1 VTTAL
6 PLILLLFIGSG
17 AAALIYE
24 IVWFQMLTLVLGS
37 SAVSVGVLLATFMGG
52 MCLGSYLLPR
62 FVSAK
67 HHPLRVYAL
76 LEIGIGV
83 FGLLLLVLMPLAGRV
98 YTSWGGY
105 GFTGF
110 MLRGIVASVCLLPP
124 TLAMG
129 ATLPAVSRWV
139 ETTPRGV
146 AWLGFFYAGNIA
158 GAVAGALIAGF
169 YLLRVH
175 DVWIATFVA
184 AAINAAVGVLGLA
197 LARVTAYVPARLT
210 PGSTTVAAG
219 SDSAVV
225 AEAALRRADAKV
237 IYLALGLSGAAALAA
252 QVIWTRQL
260 ALLLGAT
267 VYTFSLVLAVFLIGL
282 GIGSSVGSLLA
293 RTTGRP
299 REAFGWCQVLCV
311 LAMAWSAYM
320 LNVSLP
326 FWPINVEL
334 SSDIW
339 RTFHIDLARTF
350 WAVLPAPIL
359 WGASFP
365 LAMASVVREGQDSG
379 RVVGGLYAANTL
391 GAIAG
396 SLGASL
402 VIVAWI
408 GTVRAQQGLMVLA
421 AISGLIVLAP
431 PLLNWAIKRPGLA
444 WLSAAIPLMLIAGG
458 TAWLVRSIPDLPGLL
473 IAYGRKT
480 ATMMAD
486 PPEILYVGEGLNSSV
501 AVSQFADGTTSYHNA
516 GKIQASS
523 LPQDMR
529 LQRMLGHL
537 TTLTPKQAKTAL
549 VIGCGAGVTAG
560 AVSIDPDLERM
571 TIAEIEPLVPRVVS
585 TYFAA
590 HNFDV
595 VRNPKVQVQIDDGRH
610 FVETTSEKFDAIT
623 SDPLDPWVK
632 GAAMLYTREFFE
644 IVKQHLNPGGVVT
657 LFVQLY
663 ESNTEAVKSEI
674 ATFFEAFPNGIVW
687 GNTNNG
693 AGYDL
698 VLLGQ
703 VDPGP
708 IDVTAIQAKLSDPR
722 YEEVRRSLSEI
733 GFHSALDLYGSFAG
747 RATDMGDYLRDA
759 PINYD
764 RNLRLQYLAGLGLNQ
779 RAAGRIYVDI
789 TRARRYPEGVFAGS
803 PADLDRL
810 RSLVGSWQGVG
821 TP

>member
-1 VTTAL
+1 MML
-6 PLILLLFIGSG
+6 GFILLLFIGSG

-37 SAVSVGVLLATFMGG
+37 SAMSVGVLLATFMGG
-52 MCLGSYLLPR
+52 MCLGSFLLPR
-62 FVSAK
+62 LVAAR

-76 LEIGIGV
+76 LELAIGAL
-83 FGLLLLVLMPLAGRV
+83 GLLLLVLMPLAGRV
-98 YTSWGGY
+98 YTTWGGY

-110 MLRGIVASVCLLPP
+110 FLRGLVASVCLLPP

-129 ATLPAVSRWV
+129 ATLPAVSRWI

-175 DVWIATFVA
+175 DVVFATFVA
-184 AAINAAVGVLGLA
+184 AAINATVGVLGLT
-197 LARVTAYVPARLT
+197 LARAARYQPL
-210 PGSTTVAAG
+210 GS
-219 SDSAVV
+219 SALQADLEP
-225 AEAALRRADAKV
+225 AEAFAHADDALDEARNDRRLV
-237 IYLALGLSGAAALAA
+237 YLALALSGASALAA

-267 VYTFSLVLAVFLIGL
+267 VYTFALVLAVFLIGL
-282 GIGSSVGSLLA
+282 GIGSSVGSLVA
-293 RTTGRP
+293 RTIEKP
-299 REAFGWCQVLCV
+299 RVAFGCCQVLTV
-311 LAMAWSAYM
+311 IAMAWSAYM
-320 LNVSLP
+320 LNASLP

-334 SSDIW
+334 STDIW

-365 LAMASVVREGQDSG
+365 LAMAAVVHRGQDSG

-402 VIVAWI
+402 IVVAWI

-421 AISGLIVLAP
+421 AIAGVIVLAP
-431 PLLNWAIKRPGLA
+431 PLVAWANKRTGLV
-444 WLSAAIPLMLIAGG
+444 WLMAALPLMAIAAT
-458 TAWLVRSIPDLPGLL
+458 TALLVQSVPPLPGLL
-473 IAYGRKT
+473 VAYGRKT
-480 ATMMAD
+480 ATMMAS
-486 PPEILYVGEGLNSSV
+486 PPEIMYVGEGLNSSV
-501 AVSQFADGTTSYHNA
+501 AVSQFSDGTTSYHNA

-537 TTLTPKQAKTAL
+537 TTLSPRQAKSVL

-560 AVSIDPDLERM
+560 AVSVDPSVEKL

-585 TYFAA
+585 TYFGEFN
-590 HNFDV
+590 HNV
-595 VRNPKVQVQIDDGRH
+595 IRNPKTQVVIDDARH
-610 FVETTSEKFDAIT
+610 FLLTTHEKFDAIT

-632 GAAMLYTREFFE
+632 GAAALYTKEFWE
-644 IVKQHLNPGGVVT
+644 VAKGRLNPGGVITV
-657 LFVQLY
+657 FVQLY
-663 ESNTEAVKSEI
+663 ESSPEAVKSEI
-674 ATFFEAFPNGIVW
+674 ATFFEVFPDGVIF
-687 GNTNNG
+687 GNEYLG
-693 AGYDL
+693 EGYDT

-703 VDPGP
+703 LEPSP
-708 IDVTAIQAKLSDPR
+708 IDVNAIEQRLGEPQFDT
-722 YEEVRRSLSEI
+722 VRQSLQEI
-733 GFHSALDLYGSFAG
+733 GFPTAWELYGSYAG
-747 RATDMGDYLRDA
+747 RAPEMADYLRDA

-779 RAAGRIYVDI
+779 RAAATIYSDI
-789 TRARRYPEGVFAGS
+789 TRNRRYPEGLFLGS
-803 PADLDRL
+803 ESQLQYL
-810 RSLVGSWQGVG
+810 RSLIGSWQGVG

>member
-1 VTTAL
+1 MTTAL

-62 FVSAK
+62 LVSAK

-83 FGLLLLVLMPLAGRV
+83 FGLLLLLVMPIVGSV

-110 MLRGIVASVCLLPP
+110 MLRGIVASICLLPP

-158 GAVAGALIAGF
+158 GAVAGALVAGF
-169 YLLRVH
+169 YLLRVY
-175 DVWIATFVA
+175 DVTTATFVA
-184 AAINAAVGVLGLA
+184 AAINAAVGVLGILLA
-197 LARVTAYVPARLT
+197 KWTPYVPADLKVGPT
-210 PGSTTVAAG
+210 TLADSSVVGPGFSP
-219 SDSAVV
+219 
-225 AEAALRRADAKV
+225 AENKL

-282 GIGSSVGSLLA
+282 GIGSSIGSLLA
-293 RTTGRP
+293 RTTERP
-299 REAFGWCQVLCV
+299 REVFGWCQVLCV
-311 LAMAWSAYM
+311 IAMAWSAYM

-326 FWPINVEL
+326 FWPVNVEL
-334 SSDIW
+334 STDIW

-402 VIVAWI
+402 VIVAWV
-408 GTVRAQQGLMVLA
+408 GTVRAQQGLMILA

-431 PLLNWAIKRPGLA
+431 PLLNWAMKRPGLS
-444 WLSAAIPLMLIAGG
+444 WLSAAIPLMVIAGG
-458 TAWLVRSIPDLPGLL
+458 TALLVRSIPDLPGLL

-480 ATMMAD
+480 PTMMAD
-486 PPEILYVGEGLNSSV
+486 PPDILYVGEGLNSSV
-501 AVSQFADGTTSYHNA
+501 AVSQFSDGTTSYHNA

-537 TTLTPKQAKTAL
+537 TTLTPKNAKTAL

-560 AVSIDPDLERM
+560 AVSIDPDLEKM
-571 TIAEIEPLVPRVVS
+571 TIAEIEPLVPQVVS
-585 TYFAA
+585 TYFGEFN
-590 HNFDV
+590 HNV
-595 VRNPKVQVQIDDGRH
+595 IKNPKVEVVVDDARH
-610 FVETTSEKFDAIT
+610 FLLTTHQKFDAIT

-632 GAAMLYTREFFE
+632 GAAALYTKEFWE
-644 IVKQHLNPGGVVT
+644 LAKSKLNPGGVITV
-657 LFVQLY
+657 FVQLY
-663 ESNTEAVKSEI
+663 ESSPEAVKSEI
-674 ATFFEAFPNGIVW
+674 ATFFEVFPNGLIF
-687 GNTNNG
+687 GNEYLG
-693 AGYDL
+693 EGYDTVL
-698 VLLGQ
+698 VGQ

-708 IDVTAIQAKLSDPR
+708 IDVTAIQAKLSEPR
-722 YEEVRRSLSEI
+722 FEEVRRSLSEI

-803 PADLDRL
+803 AADLDRL